1 MAEMKRRTIMFSTGK
16 QIKMFGNSIGIGRT
30 LEIGEGYMP
39 NILSISLEDGANDSP
54 NMVHNPHKLSREEVM
69 ELADFM
75 MMLWLQLK
83 ENIRKNGMDSPKIF
97 TKDSSK

>member
-1 MAEMKRRTIMFSTGK
+1 MAEMKRRTLLFSTGK
-16 QIKMFGNSIGIGRT
+16 QVKLFGNSVGIGRT

-39 NILSISLEDGANDSP
+39 NILSASMEDDAHEESP
-54 NMVHNPHKLSREEVM
+54 LVHNPHKLSREEVM

-83 ENIRKNGMDSPKIF
+83 ENIRKNGMESSKIF
-97 TKDSSK
+97 ARDAGK